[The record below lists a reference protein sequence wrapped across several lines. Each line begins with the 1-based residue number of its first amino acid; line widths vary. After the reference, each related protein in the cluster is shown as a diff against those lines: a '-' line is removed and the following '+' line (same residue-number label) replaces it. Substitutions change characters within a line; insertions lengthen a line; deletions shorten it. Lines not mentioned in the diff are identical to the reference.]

1 VQLDIILHQSG
12 LVTMKILGCGQ
23 NKTKMG
29 IMYKKD
35 RKIWVNKSRL
45 FSDAE
50 KFDTSY
56 YLGMSKAERLET
68 VQFLRE
74 SYQKIKPDKRN
85 ESREGLRRVI
95 RVIQ

>member
-1 VQLDIILHQSG
+1 
-12 LVTMKILGCGQ
+12 MKFWVAARRKQ
-23 NKTKMG
+23 RWA

-35 RKIWVNKSRL
+35 RKIWVNKTRL

-50 KFDTSY
+50 KFDTNY
-56 YLGMSKAERLET
+56 YLGMSKAERLDT

-74 SYQKIKPDKRN
+74 SYQKIKPGKKN

-95 RVIQ
+95 KVIQ